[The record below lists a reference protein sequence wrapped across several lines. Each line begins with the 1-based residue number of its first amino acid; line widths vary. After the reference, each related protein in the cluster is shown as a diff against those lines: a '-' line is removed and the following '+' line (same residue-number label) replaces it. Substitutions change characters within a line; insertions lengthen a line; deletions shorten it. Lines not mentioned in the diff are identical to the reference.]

1 MTWLIY
7 GVLHSTV
14 NGHVKMVAHKVGN
27 PSTRKRKSTPE
38 RASTPRRPGRPSGAT
53 NGLDQRNR
61 LLDTALV
68 LFARQGI
75 ADTPLSAIARE
86 AGVTPA
92 MLHYYFKT
100 RDQLLDVLIDERI
113 QPRRI
118 AIGKVFDVN
127 AGDPVTV
134 IAQLA
139 ERLMGIATEHPW
151 FPALWM
157 REIFSDNGT
166 LRQRIIKRYGQLHQQ
181 SAIDCITHWQAEG
194 KLNPDLEPSLLF
206 ISIFGLTIV
215 PLIAS
220 KSWRNDPLRKKLGP
234 ADIARHAV
242 ALLSQGIAPR
252 K

>member
-1 MTWLIY
+1 MT
-7 GVLHSTV
+7 
-14 NGHVKMVAHKVGN
+14 MVA
-27 PSTRKRKSTPE
+27 RKTEKSPANGRKTASR
-38 RASTPRRPGRPSGAT
+38 RAAPRGPGRPSGT
-53 NGLDQRNR
+53 STGPDQRNR

-75 ADTPLSAIARE
+75 ADTPLAAIARE

-100 RDQLLDVLIDERI
+100 RDQLLDVLIEERI
-113 QPRRI
+113 QPRRL

-134 IAQLA
+134 ITQLA
-139 ERLMGIATEHPW
+139 ERLMRTATEHPW

-157 REIFSDNGT
+157 REVFSDSGT

-181 SAIDCITHWQAEG
+181 SAIDCIAHWQAEG
-194 KLNPDLEPSLLF
+194 KLNADFEPSLLF
-206 ISIFGLTIV
+206 VSIFGLTIV

-220 KSWRNDPLRKKLGP
+220 KSWHNDPLRKQLGP
-234 ADIARHAV
+234 AEIARHAV
-242 ALLSQGIAPR
+242 TLLSQGIAPKKQKPLSKR
-252 K
+252 

>member
-1 MTWLIY
+1 
-7 GVLHSTV
+7 
-14 NGHVKMVAHKVGN
+14 MVARNTDK
-27 PSTRKRKSTPE
+27 PPTTKRKTTSR
-38 RASTPRRPGRPSGAT
+38 RAATPRRPGRPSGAAT
-53 NGLDQRNR
+53 GPEQRNR

-68 LFARQGI
+68 LFSQRGI

-113 QPRRI
+113 QPRRL
-118 AIGKVFDVN
+118 AIGKVFDMN

-134 IAQLA
+134 ITQLA
-139 ERLMGIATEHPW
+139 ERLMRTATEHPW

-157 REIFSDNGT
+157 REVFSDNGM
-166 LRQRIIKRYGQLHQQ
+166 LRQRIVKRYGQLHQQ

-194 KLNPDLEPSLLF
+194 KLNPNFEPSLLF

-220 KSWRNDPLRKKLGP
+220 QSWRNDPLREKLGP

-242 ALLSQGIAPR
+242 ALLSQGVAP
-252 K
+252 KK